1 MRNKKATSLLMD
13 YARPGPKQAFF
24 SLSTGQKERVLIA
37 RALMVNPK
45 TMIVDEPLSG
55 VDEKCRRSIADLL
68 TKLTRE
74 NGLPVFFPAMIL
86 RWCNA

>member
-1 MRNKKATSLLMD
+1 MNGLRTPRAQTS
-13 YARPGPKQAFF
+13 RFF

-55 VDEKCRRSIADLL
+55 VDEKSRRSIADLL
-68 TKLTRE
+68 SSRVKMDWRY
-74 NGLPVFFPAMIL
+74 FFPAMIL